1 MNQFQIH
8 KVWLKLRLGFNLVLA
23 ARATP
28 TGSQI
33 VNPSK
38 SIASQNSANSQ
49 TSQGFTDQNGLI
61 IGQRT
66 TAQTESVY
74 PEISLQ
80 TGASHQSH
88 LEMVSSHRIVIEPT
102 HIKKYLFMEF
112 ESSVCFRF
120 RPGKVVC
127 VQWHLIL
134 GQLDNLKSQKLLDS
148 ELKYDDQLGFQID
161 AFTEPS
167 DWLTKSAFWKPP

>member
-1 MNQFQIH
+1 MSQFQIH
-8 KVWLKLRLGFNLVLA
+8 KVWLKPRSGFNSLLA
-23 ARATP
+23 SRATP
-28 TGSQI
+28 TGGQI

-49 TSQGFTDQNGLI
+49 TSQGFTDQNSFFRLGD
-61 IGQRT
+61 RT
-66 TAQTESVY
+66 VKSVY

>member
-8 KVWLKLRLGFNLVLA
+8 RVWLKLRLGFNLVLA

-28 TGSQI
+28 SQI
-33 VNPSK
+33 VNPLK

-88 LEMVSSHRIVIEPT
+88 LEMVSSHRIVIEPI
-102 HIKKYLFMEF
+102 H
-112 ESSVCFRF
+112 
-120 RPGKVVC
+120 
-127 VQWHLIL
+127 
-134 GQLDNLKSQKLLDS
+134 N
-148 ELKYDDQLGFQID
+148 
-161 AFTEPS
+161 
-167 DWLTKSAFWKPP
+167 